1 MKPPRPHR
9 LSRIV
14 LAAGLV
20 AALVAMPASP
30 VGARGESNVDIDS
43 FMTGLACTESTGRYT
58 AENDRSGA
66 YGKYQIMPR
75 NWRAWAGRYLGNR
88 WAQPTPRNQE
98 FVAQRR
104 IEDLYELR
112 GKWRRV
118 AYWWLTGD
126 GEGDESKWT
135 KHAALYVRRVMGAVQ
150 AAAVTR
156 RARRRSASRPVL
168 PGRLCRSAGQGE
180 PLPRVRVT
188 GGRVYI
194 RREAG
199 SEYRA
204 IGTVRRDQKLA
215 VLGRALDARGKPW
228 LKVGLPH
235 GEIGWIAKW
244 FTERIECGSPRAL
257 SDRSVASD

>member
-9 LSRIV
+9 LRQIV

-20 AALVAMPASP
+20 AALVVMPASP
-30 VGARGESNVDIDS
+30 VGARGESRVDIDS
-43 FMTGLACTESTGRYT
+43 FMTGLACTESTGRYF

-75 NWRAWAGRYLGNR
+75 NWRAWAGRYMNNR

-98 FVAQRR
+98 YIAQRR

-112 GKWRRV
+112 GEWRRV

-135 KHAALYVRRVMGAVQ
+135 RHASGYVRRVMGAVM
-150 AAAVTR
+150 AAAAPG
-156 RARRRSASRPVL
+156 ARGEGVL
-168 PGRLCRSAGQGE
+168 PDQCFPGDFADPRVRDE

-199 SEYRA
+199 GEFRA
-204 IGTVRRDQKLA
+204 MDTVRRDQKLA
-215 VLGRALDARGKPW
+215 VLGRGLDARGKPW
-228 LKVGLPH
+228 LKVGLPK

-244 FTERIECGSPRAL
+244 FTERIER
-257 SDRSVASD
+257 